1 MKILLRPY
9 QLSDQLALATMANNP
24 NIANNLK
31 NNFPYPYTIEIAK
44 KHLLCAIQADPE
56 KLQEYA
62 IEIDGKFAGAISVTF
77 NQDIYCYCCEIGY
90 WLGQPYW
97 NKGIMKK
104 SVKLIIDYIFKNY
117 DINIIIAKTFTTN
130 ISSQKVLEANNF
142 KKLIILKKYAYKNNQ
157 FHDLTIFELSRETYY
172 NHKDK

>member
-1 MKILLRPY
+1 MRILLRPY

-31 NNFPYPYTIEIAK
+31 NNFPYPYTLETAK
-44 KHLLCAIQADPE
+44 RYLNMVTQADPN
-56 KLQEYA
+56 KL
-62 IEIDGKFAGAISVTF
+62 IELVIEVDGKFAGAISVTF

-104 SVKLIIDYIFKNY
+104 SVKLMTDYIFKTYN
-117 DINIIIAKTFTTN
+117 INIITAKTFSTN
-130 ISSQKVLEANNF
+130 TSSKKVLLANNF
-142 KKLIILKKYAYKNNQ
+142 KELVVLKNHAFKNNQ
-157 FHDLTIFELSRETYY
+157 FCDLTLFELTRESNY
-172 NHKDK
+172 KK